1 MVQAKKLKVVKN
13 AEIFDDRYFHTELE
27 EFRWDEYLK
36 DTNRKD
42 FNEKRTRRE
51 CNNILLLFILK
62 TFWTLVIEDIIYNNV
77 RYAFTKNRRKHVFLS
92 IVNRDTES
100 RRYRYKVKDKGNDFL
115 FYVETSRHIKSK
127 TKKIFFLRYAEKLKS
142 MLRAEV
148 KKGHEYEYL
157 KPYR

>member
-62 TFWTLVIEDIIYNNV
+62 TFWTLVIEDIIYTMFV
-77 RYAFTKNRRKHVFLS
+77 LLS
-92 IVNRDTES
+92 QRIEENMYSFQSSTEILKVGDIV
-100 RRYRYKVKDKGNDFL
+100 
-115 FYVETSRHIKSK
+115 IKSK
-127 TKKIFFLRYAEKLKS
+127 TKGMTFSS
-142 MLRAEV
+142 MLRQV
-148 KKGHEYEYL
+148 GT
-157 KPYR
+157 